1 VLDGVAAVADG
12 DGEGSLQH
20 REVKEGGERWPNM
33 ERHRV
38 AAVLTGEEE
47 EAAAAWNLLRNRRAR
62 QSSTVSV
69 DLTSSGWRGG
79 VSRAGEW
86 ERKVGGGE
94 KGATTVLI
102 RFHAGA
108 ERRREKSGGPG
119 FVHVQVEEKE
129 GGGVTREQR
138 SQAGGGANAPHE
150 HMAADRG
157 GGGGC
162 QVEPL
167 NSPRGAVQP
176 GLNLIQI
183 SNEFKLF

>member
-1 VLDGVAAVADG
+1 VAQYGKTPSGGGAHRRGGRGGSGLEFAEEPAGAAVFD
-12 DGEGSLQH
+12 
-20 REVKEGGERWPNM
+20 
-33 ERHRV
+33 
-38 AAVLTGEEE
+38 
-47 EAAAAWNLLRNRRAR
+47 
-62 QSSTVSV
+62 VSV

-94 KGATTVLI
+94 KGAMTVLI
-102 RFHAGA
+102 RFHAEA
-108 ERRREKSGGPG
+108 ERRREKSGEPG